1 MILRRKK
8 YKALINRL
16 KAHEERIAS
25 LQDDIK
31 RLERFYAR
39 QKNDD
44 EKPITPA
51 QVLDEWLNGKRDNK

>member
-1 MILRRKK
+1 VILRRKK
-8 YKALINRL
+8 YEELINRL
-16 KAHEERIAS
+16 KAQEARIDS
-25 LQDDIK
+25 LKADIK
-31 RLERFYAR
+31 RLERR

>member
-1 MILRRKK
+1 MVILRRKK
-8 YKALINRL
+8 YEELINRL
-16 KAHEERIAS
+16 KAQEARIDS
-25 LQDDIK
+25 LKADIK
-31 RLERFYAR
+31 RLERR

>member
-8 YKALINRL
+8 YEELINRL
-16 KAHEERIAS
+16 KAQEARIDS
-25 LQDDIK
+25 LQADIK
-31 RLERFYAR
+31 RLERR

>member
-1 MILRRKK
+1 VILRRKK
-8 YKALINRL
+8 YEELINRL
-16 KAHEERIAS
+16 KAQEARIDS
-25 LQDDIK
+25 LQADIK
-31 RLERFYAR
+31 RLERR

>member
-1 MILRRKK
+1 VILRRKK
-8 YKALINRL
+8 YEELINRL
-16 KAHEERIAS
+16 NAQEARIDSIQA
-25 LQDDIK
+25 DIK
-31 RLERFYAR
+31 RLYAR

>member
-1 MILRRKK
+1 MVILRRKK
-8 YKALINRL
+8 YEELINRL
-16 KAHEERIAS
+16 KAQEERIDS
-25 LQDDIK
+25 LQADIK
-31 RLERFYAR
+31 RLYAR

>member
-1 MILRRKK
+1 MILSRKK
-8 YKALINRL
+8 YEELINRL
-16 KAHEERIAS
+16 KAQEARIDS
-25 LQDDIK
+25 LQADIK
-31 RLERFYAR
+31 RLYAR

>member
-1 MILRRKK
+1 MVILRRKK
-8 YKALINRL
+8 YEELINRL
-16 KAHEERIAS
+16 KAQEARIDS
-25 LQDDIK
+25 LQADIK
-31 RLERFYAR
+31 RLERR

>member
-1 MILRRKK
+1 MVILRRKK
-8 YKALINRL
+8 YEELINRL
-16 KAHEERIAS
+16 NAQEARIDSIQA
-25 LQDDIK
+25 DIK
-31 RLERFYAR
+31 RLYAR

>member
-8 YKALINRL
+8 YEELINRL
-16 KAHEERIAS
+16 NAQEARIDSIQA
-25 LQDDIK
+25 DIK
-31 RLERFYAR
+31 RLDRR

>member
-1 MILRRKK
+1 
-8 YKALINRL
+8 L

>member
-8 YKALINRL
+8 YEELINRL
-16 KAHEERIAS
+16 KAQEERIDSIQA
-25 LQDDIK
+25 DIK
-31 RLERFYAR
+31 RLYAR

>member
-8 YKALINRL
+8 YEELINRL
-16 KAHEERIAS
+16 KAQEERIDS
-25 LQDDIK
+25 LQADIK
-31 RLERFYAR
+31 RLERR

>member
-8 YKALINRL
+8 YEELINRL
-16 KAHEERIAS
+16 KAQEERIDSIQA
-25 LQDDIK
+25 DIK
-31 RLERFYAR
+31 RLERFNAR

>member
-1 MILRRKK
+1 MVILRRKK
-8 YKALINRL
+8 YEELINRL
-16 KAHEERIAS
+16 KAQEERIDSIQA
-25 LQDDIK
+25 DIK
-31 RLERFYAR
+31 RLYAR

>member
-8 YKALINRL
+8 YEELINRL
-16 KAHEERIAS
+16 KAQEERIDSIQA
-25 LQDDIK
+25 DIK
-31 RLERFYAR
+31 RLERR

>member
-8 YKALINRL
+8 YEELINRL
-16 KAHEERIAS
+16 NAQEARIDSIQA
-25 LQDDIK
+25 DIK
-31 RLERFYAR
+31 RLERR